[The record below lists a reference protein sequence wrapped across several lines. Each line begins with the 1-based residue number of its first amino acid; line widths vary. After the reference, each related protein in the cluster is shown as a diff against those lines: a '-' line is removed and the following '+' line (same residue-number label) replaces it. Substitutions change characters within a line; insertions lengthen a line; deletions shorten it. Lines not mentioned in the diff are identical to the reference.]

1 MSEKE
6 IATIA
11 LIIIGLVLVVIF
23 RKEIL
28 KMVITLVCLVGLL
41 ICVNVLLPDKVK
53 MAGEYIQSGSKV
65 TEIADKSDN
74 IRVKKDKDGKLKP
87 SGVQIKVNKKWY
99 SIDDVK
105 ELEEDAKTG
114 RLSVTIGDKKYK
126 LDDKSIVEML
136 KYMKK

>member
-28 KMVITLVCLVGLL
+28 KIVITLVCLVGLL
-41 ICVNVLLPDKVK
+41 ICVNVLAPDKVK
-53 MAGEYIQSGSKV
+53 MAGEYIQSVDKV
-65 TEIADKSDN
+65 TEIAEKSDN

-99 SIDDVK
+99 SIDDIKRV
-105 ELEEDAKTG
+105 EEDVKTG
-114 RLSVTIGDKKYK
+114 KLSVTIGDKKYK
-126 LDDKSIVEML
+126 LDDKYIEKML

>member
-28 KMVITLVCLVGLL
+28 KIVITLVCLVGLL
-41 ICVNVLLPDKVK
+41 ICVNVLAPDKVK
-53 MAGEYIQSGSKV
+53 MAGEYIQSVDKV
-65 TEIADKSDN
+65 TEIAEKSDN

-99 SIDDVK
+99 SIDDIKKV
-105 ELEEDAKTG
+105 EEDAKTG
-114 RLSVTIGDKKYK
+114 KLSVTIGDKKYK

>member
-41 ICVNVLLPDKVK
+41 ICVNVLAPDKVK
-53 MAGEYIQSGSKV
+53 MAGEYIQSVSKV

-105 ELEEDAKTG
+105 KLEEDAKTG

>member
-1 MSEKE
+1 
-6 IATIA
+6 
-11 LIIIGLVLVVIF
+11 
-23 RKEIL
+23 
-28 KMVITLVCLVGLL
+28 
-41 ICVNVLLPDKVK
+41 
-53 MAGEYIQSGSKV
+53 MAGEYIQSVSKV

-105 ELEEDAKTG
+105 KLEEDAKTG

-126 LDDKSIVEML
+126 IDDKSIVEML